1 MIPAFQAP
9 SAGRRG
15 VTQRLTLTSILE
27 KASHCAFQSR
37 QGYGEFEPCLRIV
50 KEGLPLHP
58 LGVQDFEQARG
69 ALLKTEFGDAESFFR
84 LL

>member
-1 MIPAFQAP
+1 MPAAE
-9 SAGRRG
+9 R

-27 KASHCAFQSR
+27 KASYCAFQSC
-37 QGYGEFEPCLRIV
+37 QGYGEFEPCLCIV

-58 LGVQDFEQARG
+58 LGVQDFEQTRG
-69 ALLKTEFGDAESFFR
+69 AMLKTKFGDAQGFFR